1 MSFTA
6 FVKAFYSKFDIM
18 AIVIGDIVA
27 LIFFSLFIDNRYAE
41 VGGQPFDEGE
51 CPMPVGRGTG
61 GEDTHIIGVI
71 LVGVA
76 TLKATTA
83 DAFLP
88 Q

>member
-27 LIFFSLFIDNRYAE
+27 LIFFSLLIGNSDTEMAC
-41 VGGQPFDEGE
+41 QPFDEGE
-51 CPMPVGRGTG
+51 CPMPVGRGAG

-71 LVGVA
+71 VVGVA
-76 TLKATTA
+76 TLKATPT